1 MFITNIYGQELTIIP
16 LKKPILDKIT
26 EQKKITQG
34 ILRPKPKPKVKIEA
48 NKLSKEII
56 QPKSKPSG
64 KNDDKETQNIVKTKK
79 ETKEKTLQVVEKKKT
94 KIDFLIPKSKPL
106 VVKKSTSNIKIKSKY
121 YSQRDFDIAKKSI
134 KAMENR
140 KWSTALSISKKAKDK
155 SIYDFIQWRHLL
167 TKGNQASF
175 YDYNTF
181 IKKNENYPRIN
192 RIRYLAEH
200 KLSTEKVSPK
210 KIIDWF
216 GLNDPLSGFGKLI
229 LGESLILKG
238 DINKGISLIKEGW
251 ITADLSRSEMKF
263 FRKKYKKYLDSN
275 DYIKR
280 ADYLAWE
287 SKHWDLKRML
297 RYLPKDYQL
306 LYTARQILM
315 SKSYGVD
322 KAIADVPAKLK
333 NDPGLN
339 YDRLKWRRKRGRVE
353 SSLEI
358 LQKIKNTKE
367 YMIRPDKWW
376 KERSIIARSLIY
388 KKKYETAYKI
398 SSKHALES
406 GPEFAEAEWM
416 SGWIALSFLN
426 DPILA
431 IDHFNNF
438 YQNVGYPISLSRG
451 AYWLGRS
458 YEQIGDKNKSQEWY
472 EEATKYLTTYYGQLA
487 HLKIKPNEKF
497 ELEEQQKVNDEYKKY
512 FYKIDL
518 VKIVYLLNEL
528 NKDKYTKHILRYLA
542 NDNIDNGSEILAAEL
557 STNISRYDFAIQISK
572 LASYQKRFHNDF
584 NYPIISTPKYING
597 RKIPETAFI
606 LSIIRQESE
615 FDMKANSR
623 VGAQGLMQLMPYT
636 AKLVAKQAKLPYS
649 KSRLTSDPEY
659 NINLGS
665 HYIAGLILQYEGA
678 YPFATAAYNAGPKRV
693 KYWKKL
699 NKDPQKKQTNYVDW
713 IELIKF
719 KETRNYVQRVLENYN
734 VYRYI
739 LEKKPIEMKDFFK
752 DQPLF

>member
-106 VVKKSTSNIKIKSKY
+106 VVKKSTSTIKIKSKY

-263 FRKKYKKYLDSN
+263 FRKK
-275 DYIKR
+275 
-280 ADYLAWE
+280 
-287 SKHWDLKRML
+287 
-297 RYLPKDYQL
+297 
-306 LYTARQILM
+306 
-315 SKSYGVD
+315 
-322 KAIADVPAKLK
+322 
-333 NDPGLN
+333 
-339 YDRLKWRRKRGRVE
+339 
-353 SSLEI
+353 
-358 LQKIKNTKE
+358 
-367 YMIRPDKWW
+367 
-376 KERSIIARSLIY
+376 
-388 KKKYETAYKI
+388 
-398 SSKHALES
+398 
-406 GPEFAEAEWM
+406 
-416 SGWIALSFLN
+416 
-426 DPILA
+426 
-431 IDHFNNF
+431 
-438 YQNVGYPISLSRG
+438 
-451 AYWLGRS
+451 
-458 YEQIGDKNKSQEWY
+458 
-472 EEATKYLTTYYGQLA
+472 
-487 HLKIKPNEKF
+487 
-497 ELEEQQKVNDEYKKY
+497 
-512 FYKIDL
+512 
-518 VKIVYLLNEL
+518 
-528 NKDKYTKHILRYLA
+528 
-542 NDNIDNGSEILAAEL
+542 
-557 STNISRYDFAIQISK
+557 
-572 LASYQKRFHNDF
+572 
-584 NYPIISTPKYING
+584 
-597 RKIPETAFI
+597 
-606 LSIIRQESE
+606 
-615 FDMKANSR
+615 
-623 VGAQGLMQLMPYT
+623 
-636 AKLVAKQAKLPYS
+636 
-649 KSRLTSDPEY
+649 
-659 NINLGS
+659 
-665 HYIAGLILQYEGA
+665 
-678 YPFATAAYNAGPKRV
+678 
-693 KYWKKL
+693 
-699 NKDPQKKQTNYVDW
+699 
-713 IELIKF
+713 
-719 KETRNYVQRVLENYN
+719 
-734 VYRYI
+734 
-739 LEKKPIEMKDFFK
+739 
-752 DQPLF
+752 